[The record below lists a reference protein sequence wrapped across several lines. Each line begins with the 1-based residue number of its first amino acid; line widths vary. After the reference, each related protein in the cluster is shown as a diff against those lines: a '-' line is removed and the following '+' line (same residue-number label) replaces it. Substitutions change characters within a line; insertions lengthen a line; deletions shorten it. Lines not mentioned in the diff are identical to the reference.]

1 MGYTV
6 VVPTVGRESLRGTLS
21 ALLAALGGAAPAPH
35 EIIVVD
41 DRPVPGA
48 PLPLPDTGESDLRV
62 LRSGGRGPAAARNT
76 GWRAAATEWIAF
88 LDDDVVPGPRWP
100 ERLAADL
107 ADLPPEVAG
116 SQGRVVVPRPEGRR
130 PTDGERGTIALET
143 AEWITADMAYR
154 RGVLAEVGG
163 FDERFHRAYREDADL
178 ALRVLDTGR
187 VLVRGDREVTHPARP
202 DGFWASVRAQAGNAD
217 DVLMRRLHGPSW
229 RSRAGEGRGRLREHV
244 LTTAAAAL
252 TLTAAPRPLAT
263 ARVRK
268 AATRPARLPFAAS
281 ATAPVR
287 PSTHGSAPWRRTATR
302 PTRIPFAASATA
314 PVRSAAHGSG
324 PWRRAAARRGGGPS
338 AGQGTALVRTVARPG
353 FGGSGRRGRP
363 AAGKVVAV
371 AAGAA
376 WAALTVRF
384 AAERIRPGPR
394 TPGEIVRMAVT
405 SAVIPPAAVRHRVR
419 GLLLHGRARPW
430 AGPRVVLFDRDDTLI
445 RDVPYNGD
453 PARVEPMPGAR
464 RALERLRRHG
474 VRIGVVSNQSG
485 VAKGRITAGDVR
497 RVNARVE
504 ELLGRID
511 VWEFCPHDGGDGC
524 GCRKPAP
531 GMIERAARRLGALP
545 SEIAV
550 IGDIGRDVEAAAA
563 AGARGILVPTA
574 RTLPAEIAAAKET
587 APTLRAAVELVL
599 GGGRR
604 R

>member
-1 MGYTV
+1 G
-6 VVPTVGRESLRGTLS
+6 GR
-21 ALLAALGGAAPAPH
+21 A
-35 EIIVVD
+35 
-41 DRPVPGA
+41 
-48 PLPLPDTGESDLRV
+48 LRV
-62 LRSGGRGPAAARNT
+62 LRSGGRGAAAARD
-76 GWRAAATEWIAF
+76 GAWRAAATEWIAF
-88 LDDDVVPGPRWP
+88 LDDDVLPGPDWP

-107 ADLPPEVAG
+107 AGLPPEVAG
-116 SQGRVVVPRPEGRR
+116 SQGRVVVPRPQGRR
-130 PTDGERGTIALET
+130 PTDWERNTAGLED
-143 AEWITADMAYR
+143 AAWITADMAYR
-154 RGVLAEVGG
+154 RGALAEVGG
-163 FDERFHRAYREDADL
+163 FDERFRRAYREDADL

-187 VLVRGDREVTHPARP
+187 VLVRGDREITHPVRP
-202 DGFWASVRAQAGNAD
+202 AGFWASVRAQAGNAD

-229 RSRAGEGRGRLREHV
+229 RARAGEGRGRLREHV

-252 TLTAAPRPLAT
+252 ALAAAPAALRRP
-263 ARVRK
+263 
-268 AATRPARLPFAAS
+268 P
-281 ATAPVR
+281 
-287 PSTHGSAPWRRTATR
+287 
-302 PTRIPFAASATA
+302 
-314 PVRSAAHGSG
+314 
-324 PWRRAAARRGGGPS
+324 GG
-338 AGQGTALVRTVARPG
+338 A
-353 FGGSGRRGRP
+353 
-363 AAGKVVAV
+363 VAV

-376 WAALTVRF
+376 WAGLTVRF

-394 TPGEIVRMAVT
+394 TAGEIAKMAVT
-405 SAVIPPAAVRHRVR
+405 SVVIPPVAVRHRLR
-419 GLLLHGRARPW
+419 GLVLHGRARPW

-464 RALERLRRHG
+464 RALDRLRRHG

-511 VWEFCPHDGGDGC
+511 VWEFCPHDGDDGC

>member
-1 MGYTV
+1 MDYTV

-21 ALLAALGGAAPAPH
+21 GLLAALEGAAPAPH

-48 PLPLPDTGESDLRV
+48 PLPLPDAGGHALRV

-88 LDDDVVPGPRWP
+88 LDDDVVPGHRWP

-107 ADLPPEVAG
+107 ADLPPEVGG

-130 PTDGERGTIALET
+130 PTDWERNTTGLET
-143 AEWITADMAYR
+143 AAWITADMAYR
-154 RGVLAEVGG
+154 RGALAEVGG
-163 FDERFHRAYREDADL
+163 FDERFRRAYREDADL

-187 VLVRGDREVTHPARP
+187 VLVRGGREITHPVRP
-202 DGFWASVRAQAGNAD
+202 AGFWASVRAQAGNAD

-229 RSRAGEGRGRLREHV
+229 RARAGEGRGRLREHV
-244 LTTAAAAL
+244 LTTAAGLTALAAAPLCPATSLRAAL
-252 TLTAAPRPLAT
+252 ASAAPVPRKGAVVAGLA
-263 ARVRK
+263 
-268 AATRPARLPFAAS
+268 
-281 ATAPVR
+281 
-287 PSTHGSAPWRRTATR
+287 
-302 PTRIPFAASATA
+302 
-314 PVRSAAHGSG
+314 
-324 PWRRAAARRGGGPS
+324 GGG
-338 AGQGTALVRTVARPG
+338 VW
-353 FGGSGRRGRP
+353 
-363 AAGKVVAV
+363 AV
-371 AAGAA
+371 
-376 WAALTVRF
+376 LTVRF
-384 AAERIRPGPR
+384 AAARIRPGPR
-394 TPGEIVRMAVT
+394 TPREIVKMAVT
-405 SAVIPPAAVRHRVR
+405 SAVIPPAAVRHRIR
-419 GLLLHGRARPW
+419 GLVLHGRARPW

-453 PARVEPMPGAR
+453 PTRVEPMPGAR
-464 RALERLRRHG
+464 RALDRLRRHG

-485 VAKGRITAGDVR
+485 VAKGRITAGEVR

-511 VWEFCPHDGGDGC
+511 VWEFCPHDGDDGC

-531 GMIERAARRLGALP
+531 GMIERAARRLGAPP
-545 SEIAV
+545 SEIAL

-563 AGARGILVPTA
+563 AGVRGILVPTA
-574 RTLPAEIAAAKET
+574 RTLPAEIAGAAET

-599 GGGRR
+599 RGGRTGGGRR

>member
-1 MGYTV
+1 MDYTV

-41 DRPVPGA
+41 DRPAPGA
-48 PLPLPDTGESDLRV
+48 PLPLPDTGGQALRV

-130 PTDGERGTIALET
+130 PTDWERNTIGLET

-154 RGVLAEVGG
+154 RGALAEVGG
-163 FDERFHRAYREDADL
+163 FDERFRRAYREDADL

-187 VLVRGDREVTHPARP
+187 VLVRGDREVTHPVRP
-202 DGFWASVRAQAGNAD
+202 AGFWASVRAQAGNAD

-244 LTTAAAAL
+244 LTTTTATLAL
-252 TLTAAPRPLAT
+252 IATPTALRRAQTT
-263 ARVRK
+263 ARHQS
-268 AATRPARLPFAAS
+268 P
-281 ATAPVR
+281 
-287 PSTHGSAPWRRTATR
+287 THGSDLWRRTATQR
-302 PTRIPFAASATA
+302 GPALFAASAI
-314 PVRSAAHGSG
+314 
-324 PWRRAAARRGGGPS
+324 
-338 AGQGTALVRTVARPG
+338 
-353 FGGSGRRGRP
+353 RRGRE
-363 AAGKVVAV
+363 AARGLGAGGVVAV
-371 AAGAA
+371 VAGAG
-376 WAALTVRF
+376 WGALTVRF

-394 TPGEIVRMAVT
+394 TAGEIVKMAVT
-405 SAVIPPAAVRHRVR
+405 SVVIPPVAVRHRVR

-464 RALERLRRHG
+464 RALDRLRRHG

-511 VWEFCPHDGGDGC
+511 VWEFCPHDGDDGC